1 MKMHEAQL
9 GNQVDVQAV
18 PVQDKRY
25 LKNDEQVE
33 KKPNKVCR
41 SYSRILLVPL
51 QYPNII
57 YTPQRCYDV

>member
-18 PVQDKRY
+18 PVQDKQY

-33 KKPNKVCR
+33 KSPTR
-41 SYSRILLVPL
+41 SAAVTAEFCWCLC
-51 QYPNII
+51 NIQI
-57 YTPQRCYDV
+57 QEKNN